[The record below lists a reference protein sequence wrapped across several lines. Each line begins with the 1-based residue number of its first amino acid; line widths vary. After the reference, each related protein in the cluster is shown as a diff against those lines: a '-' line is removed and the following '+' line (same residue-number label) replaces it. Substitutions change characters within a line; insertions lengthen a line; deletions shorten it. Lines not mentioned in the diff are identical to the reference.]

1 MSTASYISIIERY
14 HEHRSA
20 IHELM
25 ASILNS
31 LGEEHLLEDKSAQC
45 QAMERLAEA
54 YPFMELMFVLDER
67 GVQISDNITVNSR
80 HPNAY
85 SGRGRDRSQRPY
97 FYLAR
102 EANGVIVTEPFL
114 SSTSRKLCIAT
125 ATRWPNSETILRGY
139 MVLEIDLAAVVEFL
153 MGDAPRRRFQPFFKS
168 VYSAIVVGL
177 FVVVGA
183 LLYAAST
190 EIYALLGPHAGST
203 DTHLK
208 PFSVIIFLTLALAV
222 FDLGK
227 TTLEEEVLMHKDV
240 FRHSS
245 TRRTITRFVAA
256 ILIAVSIESL
266 LLMFKSALGEA
277 TTLVPAVWMMIA
289 AVGLLIGLGL
299 YVYLGA
305 RAEALLIS
313 IRRHEPPGDGVAAP
327 SPRADTSVASL
338 RRKANLPSDKAA

>member
-14 HEHRSA
+14 HEYRVA

-31 LGEEHLLEDKSAQC
+31 LGEEHLLENKTAQC
-45 QAMERLAEA
+45 RAMERLAEA
-54 YPFMELMFVLDER
+54 YPFLEIMFVLDEH
-67 GVQISDNITVNSR
+67 GIQVSDNITASSR
-80 HPNAY
+80 NPNAY
-85 SGRGRDRSQRPY
+85 LGRGRDRSQRPY
-97 FYLAR
+97 FQLAR
-102 EANGVIVTEPFL
+102 ETKGVVVTEPFL

-125 ATRWPNSETILRGY
+125 ATRWPSSESAVPGY

-153 MGDAPRRRFQPFFKS
+153 MGDAPRRRFQPMFKG
-168 VYSAIVVGL
+168 VYSAIVLGL
-177 FVVVGA
+177 FIVVGA
-183 LLYAAST
+183 LMYSAIT
-190 EIYALLGPHAGST
+190 EIAALMWAEGDRA

-256 ILIAVSIESL
+256 ILVAVSIEAL
-266 LLMFKSALGEA
+266 LLMFKFALGDA
-277 TTLVPAVWMMIA
+277 TNLVPAVWMMIA
-289 AVGLLIGLGL
+289 AVGLLVGLGV

-305 RAEALLIS
+305 RAETLLLS
-313 IRRHEPPGDGVAAP
+313 IRRHEPPADPNFTNHAVGDKSVTALPRKWVA
-327 SPRADTSVASL
+327 RQ
-338 RRKANLPSDKAA
+338 

>member
-14 HEHRSA
+14 HEHRGA

-31 LGEEHLLEDKSAQC
+31 LGEEQLLENKVAQC

-54 YPFMELMFVLDER
+54 YPFMELMFVLDEQ
-67 GVQISDNITVNSR
+67 GIQVSDNITVHSR
-80 HPNAY
+80 HPKAY
-85 SGRGRDRSQRPY
+85 SGRGRDRNQRPY
-97 FYLAR
+97 FRLAR
-102 EANGVIVTEPFL
+102 DANGAVVTEPFL

-125 ATRWPNSETILRGY
+125 ATRWPNREDTTPRYI
-139 MVLEIDLAAVVEFL
+139 VLEVDLAGVVEFL
-153 MGDAPRRRFQPFFKS
+153 MGDAPRRRFQPMFKS
-168 VYSAIVVGL
+168 IYSVIVVGL
-177 FVVVGA
+177 FIVVGA
-183 LLYAAST
+183 LLYSAAS
-190 EIYALLGPHAGST
+190 EIATLIAAETSNI

-240 FRHSS
+240 FRHRS

-256 ILIAVSIESL
+256 ILIAVSIEAL
-266 LLMFKSALGEA
+266 LLMFKFALDDA
-277 TTLVPAVWMMIA
+277 ASLVPAVWMMIA
-289 AVGLLIGLGL
+289 AVGLLIGLGV

-305 RAEALLIS
+305 RAEALLLS
-313 IRRHEPPGDGVAAP
+313 IRRPGI
-327 SPRADTSVASL
+327 T
-338 RRKANLPSDKAA
+338 K